1 MKMSYRGNK
10 HQPSETA
17 LLEVK
22 EGDVLGKY
30 RGVECHRKLPRHIPQ
45 LQPKIYLKYRGIAY
59 SSNPNA
65 QPYFIPHDAK
75 AQPEENLSTQ
85 TIVSE
90 ETKSN
95 LAIIHQ
101 ANLRR
106 NLERRM
112 EVAQTNENYR
122 LLAMLKKEADALD
135 EKKGIKC

>member
-10 HQPSETA
+10 YQPSA
-17 LLEVK
+17 ASLLEVK
-22 EGDVLGKY
+22 EGDIIGKY
-30 RGVECHRKLPRHIPQ
+30 RGVECRQKLPKHIPQ

-65 QPYFIPHDAK
+65 QPYFIPNETEVK
-75 AQPEENLSTQ
+75 SIENLPTE

-90 ETKSN
+90 ETKHN
-95 LAIIHQ
+95 LATIHL

-112 EVAQTNENYR
+112 EVAQVNENYR
-122 LLAMLKKEADALD
+122 LLAMLKKEADALN
-135 EKKGIKC
+135 EKQSIKC